1 VTLLINKASTA
12 IIISAVI
19 LAACSSS
26 PKQPASPTVAPPKPV
41 ASAPAPAPSPAP
53 VAAATAPTPAPAQP
67 TATPVQAKAATPE
80 ASTAKM
86 VLETGL
92 YRCEL
97 GQRVTVKRIAPDR
110 SNILLNWS
118 GKDYTMKAIGTESGA
133 LRFEDKASGLV
144 WMAIVGKSQLLNSKR
159 GQRLA
164 NECNL

>member
-1 VTLLINKASTA
+1 MTSFRSKTSLALLV
-12 IIISAVI
+12 SAA
-19 LAACSSS
+19 LLYGCSSS

-41 ASAPAPAPSPAP
+41 ATTPATAPAPVAAAPAPAPSP
-53 VAAATAPTPAPAQP
+53 VQTTTA
-67 TATPVQAKAATPE
+67 PVQAKAATPE
-80 ASTAKM
+80 ASTARM

-118 GKDYTMKAIGTESGA
+118 GKDYTMKAVGTESGA
-133 LRFEDKASGLV
+133 LRFEDNASGLV

>member
-1 VTLLINKASTA
+1 MTLFSNKTSAALLVTLG
-12 IIISAVI
+12 I
-19 LAACSSS
+19 LSACSSS
-26 PKQPASPTVAPPKPV
+26 PKQPASPVVAPPKPV
-41 ASAPAPAPSPAP
+41 ATAPAPAPAPAP
-53 VAAATAPTPAPAQP
+53 VAMAPTPAPAAAQP
-67 TATPVQAKAATPE
+67 VTAPVQAKAAAPE

-92 YRCEL
+92 HRCEL
-97 GQRVTVKRIAPDR
+97 GQRVTVKRIAPDK

-118 GKDYTMKAIGTESGA
+118 GKDYTMKAVGTESGA